1 MYEAHFPN
9 QAHSYIFSATS
20 GVVFLGT
27 PHRGSQWANRLAIA
41 QLGVSL
47 FQSQAELVR
56 LLRAKSEDL
65 ATISER
71 FNSIWGTKPVLSCC
85 ERRRMLGV
93 GMVRSLFGSK
103 HHNLILVIDCTTRT
117 CNDQLYSRNNSRC
130 RCGSSWNLKA
140 LVPRYG
146 RISCAS

>member
-9 QAHSYIFSATS
+9 QAHSYLFDATT
-20 GVVFLGT
+20 GVIFLGT
-27 PHRGSQWANRLAIA
+27 PHRGSQWANGLAIA

-71 FNSIWGTKPVLSCC
+71 FNSIWGAKPILSCY
-85 ERRRMLGV
+85 EKRRMLGV
-93 GMVRSLFGSK
+93 GMVWPLLGAEGDFWLTCSRLCDGS
-103 HHNLILVIDCTTRT
+103 T
-117 CNDQLYSRNNSRC
+117 
-130 RCGSSWNLKA
+130 
-140 LVPRYG
+140 P
-146 RISCAS
+146 